1 MKQVPV
7 VYNQRETTLIY
18 IKNYILIKYFV
29 YRRDMENVF
38 QKILE
43 KLCVV
48 I

>member
-1 MKQVPV
+1 MKQVHV